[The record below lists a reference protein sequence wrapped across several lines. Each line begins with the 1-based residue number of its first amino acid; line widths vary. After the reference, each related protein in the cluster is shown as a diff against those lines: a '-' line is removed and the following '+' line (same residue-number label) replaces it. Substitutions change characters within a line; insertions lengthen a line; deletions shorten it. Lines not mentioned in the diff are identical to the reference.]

1 MIKYKRL
8 GGFFMKTFIFD
19 VDDTL
24 YDQVQPFE
32 KAFNKYLKGKYDL
45 DVQELYKRSRVY
57 SDAIFPQVE
66 SGEMSVDDSGVYRM
80 IHALKEYGITYTP
93 EEALVFQ
100 LEYRY
105 QQSHLELSQTI
116 IDMFDDIKERVQ
128 LGVLT
133 NGVSEHQHKKI
144 EGLKLKRWIPESH
157 CFVSGDLGVSKPDI
171 KAFKHIEKQLHNK
184 PIDTYFVGDSLNHD
198 LIGAK
203 QAGWK
208 MIWINRRNHD
218 VSKCL
223 YQPDYIVKN
232 EEEMISTIKKII
244 NE

>member
-1 MIKYKRL
+1 
-8 GGFFMKTFIFD
+8 MKTFIFD

-45 DVQELYKRSRVY
+45 DVQELYKRSRIY

-80 IHALKEYGITYTP
+80 IHALKEYGITYTQ
-93 EEALVFQ
+93 EKALAFQ

-105 QQSHLELSQTI
+105 QQSHLELSQNM
-116 IDMFDDIKERVQ
+116 IDMFEEIQDQVQ

-144 EGLKLKRWIPESH
+144 EGLKLTQWIPEDH
-157 CFVSGDLGVSKPDI
+157 CFVSGDLGVSKPEL
-171 KAFKHIEKQLHNK
+171 KVFKHIEKRLHNN
-184 PIDTYFVGDSLNHD
+184 PDETYFVGDSIIHD
-198 LIGAK
+198 LVGAK
-203 QAGWK
+203 RAGWK

-218 VSKCL
+218 VSECV
-223 YQPDYIVKN
+223 YQPDYIAQN
-232 EEEMISTIKKII
+232 EKEMISIIKKII
-244 NE
+244 NA